1 MTEYFYIEVSVVGLK
16 QRLHQWTFEIS
27 LRNQMCHQALLLTDK
42 MVAISMNLS
51 AHSTNAGCI

>member
-16 QRLHQWTFEIS
+16 QRLNKWTFGIS
-27 LRNQMCHQALLLTDK
+27 LGNQMHHQALLLTDK
-42 MVAISMNLS
+42 MVVISVNLS